1 MSDCKLGWRET
12 VRDAVQQAAV
22 REMEARWIGPQPMF
36 NYRLEHVEAVVRTA
50 LRLAELTGADAEVVE
65 AAAWLHDVA
74 KLGSDQHGIDG
85 AVEARRV
92 LAQTDF
98 PAEKIPAVAD
108 AIAKHVGLWV
118 EQGVRIEPL
127 EAAVL
132 WDADKLVKLGA
143 QAVLHFL
150 GDGGA
155 RRGPATTRALIDR
168 LPGSGWQA
176 GTVRSFQTEAAR
188 RVGAERW
195 RFFQEFCARAARE
208 FDALDL

>member
-1 MSDCKLGWRET
+1 MTDDKQPWRE
-12 VRDAVQQAAV
+12 AVQEAAQQAAV
-22 REMEARWIGPQPMF
+22 REAETMWIGPQPVF

-50 LRLAELTGADAEVVE
+50 LRLAKLTGADLEIVE
-65 AAAWLHDVA
+65 AAACLHDVA
-74 KLGSDQHGIDG
+74 KVGSEHHGIDG
-85 AVEARRV
+85 AIEARRILV
-92 LAQTDF
+92 QTDF

-108 AIAKHVGLWV
+108 AIARHVGLWV
-118 EQGVRIEPL
+118 DEGVRIEPL

-168 LPGSGWQA
+168 LPGSGWQDS
-176 GTVRSFQTEAAR
+176 TVRSFQTEAAR

-195 RFFQEFCARAARE
+195 RFFQEFCARAACE